1 MGTPHQI
8 WWGDGIVHSLW
19 KQRVNIKEAG
29 GLRAIRSGATLRLRG
44 AKAKCPE
51 FTEGPSLRS
60 LSASTSTRSV
70 QALRRAQCKH
80 FDALSASNKHMK
92 GWFVY
97 ILQCKDGSFYT
108 GVTPNLKRRFQEHKE
123 GKGGKYTLEHKPIK
137 ILFSETFNTKQEALN
152 REKQL
157 KGWSHRK
164 KENLAKFGKP

>member
-1 MGTPHQI
+1 VQFGAAQHF
-8 WWGDGIVHSLW
+8 DFAERRRSALSLP
-19 KQRVNIKEAG
+19 K
-29 GLRAIRSGATLRLRG
+29 GLR
-44 AKAKCPE
+44 
-51 FTEGPSLRS
+51 
-60 LSASTSTRSV
+60 SARSV